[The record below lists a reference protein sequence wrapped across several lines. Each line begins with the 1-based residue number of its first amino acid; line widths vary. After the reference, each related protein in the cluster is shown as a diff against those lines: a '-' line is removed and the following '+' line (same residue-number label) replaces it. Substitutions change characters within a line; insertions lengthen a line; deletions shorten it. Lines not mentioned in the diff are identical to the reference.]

1 MKIASDTYFSLQV
14 CFFYHILMKKK
25 KSASWVPS
33 SAISGRGCSLTVY
46 SCKKGTHWPGC
57 TTMPLAPV
65 YRRKRATCKRQA
77 AHHIFIHFILAVNHF
92 FFCTNQSPVL
102 FCHSRACVEN
112 VHSWVSRQPTSG
124 QSLRS
129 SKSLPE
135 GQRASYQR
143 PPWLWKQSLHWHVWG
158 CAVLCKDEWYKHF
171 QKTDAY
177 NEGRQ
182 STSWS
187 PTWRNGM

>member
-1 MKIASDTYFSLQV
+1 MERNTRKKKRRCKKTQFYSILHLINTYLPEMKIASDTYFSLQV

-112 VHSWVSRQPTSG
+112 VHS
-124 QSLRS
+124 
-129 SKSLPE
+129 
-135 GQRASYQR
+135 
-143 PPWLWKQSLHWHVWG
+143 
-158 CAVLCKDEWYKHF
+158 
-171 QKTDAY
+171 
-177 NEGRQ
+177 
-182 STSWS
+182 
-187 PTWRNGM
+187 